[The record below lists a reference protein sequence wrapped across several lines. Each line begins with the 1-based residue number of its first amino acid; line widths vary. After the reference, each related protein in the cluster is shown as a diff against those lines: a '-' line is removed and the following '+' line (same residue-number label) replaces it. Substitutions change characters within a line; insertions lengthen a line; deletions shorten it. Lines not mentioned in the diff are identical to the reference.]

1 VTEQTVTEQTT
12 PEQTPPPYVLIE
24 SDSGLAAAARQ
35 WAAAPALGLDTEFVR
50 ERTFYHRLGL
60 LQVSDG
66 VSSWLVDPLKVRDLG
81 PVVEILRAPGTLKIL
96 HSASEDVEVF
106 YRGLG
111 AVPEP
116 LFDTQVAAGLAGVGP
131 FLSYQKLVATLLGIE
146 LPKGETRT
154 DWLAR
159 PLSEAQLAYAAE
171 DVFYLLPVYE
181 RLRAELSRLGRLDW
195 AQEESA
201 SLLDLGRFEEDF
213 DSAYLRIKGAG
224 RLNRRQLA
232 ALRALAAW
240 RESEARR
247 RDLPRNFVLRE
258 GLLLSLATRLPKT
271 SQEVRRL
278 PDFDAAQAGR
288 DEAVWLE
295 ILGRALELP
304 DAELPLRVSHMPF
317 SPGVKELSNRLRE
330 RAKRRAEEL
339 GVPPE
344 ILAPRRT
351 LDALIRQA
359 VASREPRLPRD
370 LEGWRREAVGEAL
383 LQEVKTAR
391 AQGLLGP

>member
-1 VTEQTVTEQTT
+1 MTEQTA
-12 PEQTPPPYVLIE
+12 PEQTPPPYILIE

-35 WAAAPALGLDTEFVR
+35 WTEAPALGLDTEFVR

-66 VSSWLVDPLKVRDLG
+66 VSTWLVDPLKVRDLG
-81 PVVEILRAPGTLKIL
+81 PVVEVLRAPGTVKIL

-116 LFDTQVAAGLAGVGP
+116 LFDTQVAAGLAGVGA

-159 PLSEAQLAYAAE
+159 PLSQAQLAYAAE
-171 DVFYLLPVYE
+171 DVFYLLPVSE

-195 AQEESA
+195 AREESA

-213 DSAYLRIKGAG
+213 DAAYLRIKGAG

-304 DAELPLRVSHMPF
+304 DAELPLRISHMPF
-317 SPGVKELSNRLRE
+317 SPGVKALSHRLRE

-383 LQEVKTAR
+383 LQEVKAAR